1 MDETQKPANGNTA
14 NVGRGHPPKHTQ
26 FRKGKSG
33 NPKGRPKGS
42 KNMSTYL
49 MEAAHDQV
57 SATIGGKTR
66 TISKLQATAMQLATK
81 AASGDQAAINKL
93 LDWVDEIETRAAAA
107 RPSQF
112 PLSEADIEV
121 IREAYERMKRCEPEG
136 ARNNM
141 APSPANM
148 YADVLRHDLC
158 AFIHRSFIEF
168 EAGKQ
173 FLWNWHIEV
182 LAAKLEEVRRGS
194 CKRLIVNMPPRHLK
208 SDAISIAF
216 PAWVLGHDPT
226 KQSCP

>member
-1 MDETQKPANGNTA
+1 MDETQKPANGTTPSI
-14 NVGRGHPPKHTQ
+14 GRGHPPKHTQ
-26 FRKGKSG
+26 FPKGKSG

-93 LDWVDEIETRAAAA
+93 FDWVDEIETRAAAA

-121 IREAYERMKRCEPEG
+121 IRETYERMKRCEPEG
-136 ARNNM
+136 SA
-141 APSPANM
+141 
-148 YADVLRHDLC
+148 
-158 AFIHRSFIEF
+158 E
-168 EAGKQ
+168 
-173 FLWNWHIEV
+173 
-182 LAAKLEEVRRGS
+182 
-194 CKRLIVNMPPRHLK
+194 
-208 SDAISIAF
+208 
-216 PAWVLGHDPT
+216 
-226 KQSCP
+226 